1 MLSQRSLGQ
10 ILTMQFLTAVS
21 PQSFS
26 TPSWKI
32 EAKYSTRV
40 LTGNWLEE
48 RKMVRKEEVDRGLR
62 GRPARE
68 REELGH
74 YYFQRAIGDCILRRW
89 HCAIHRRVTF
99 KQSSR
104 SLLHLENLIAQVSIW
119 LCLAVPYS
127 VECF

>member
-1 MLSQRSLGQ
+1 
-10 ILTMQFLTAVS
+10 MQFLTAVS

-48 RKMVRKEEVDRGLR
+48 RKTVRKEEVDRGLR
-62 GRPARE
+62 GRRGRE

-74 YYFQRAIGDCILRRW
+74 YYFQRAIGDCILRR
-89 HCAIHRRVTF
+89 
-99 KQSSR
+99 
-104 SLLHLENLIAQVSIW
+104 
-119 LCLAVPYS
+119 
-127 VECF
+127 